1 MAEINFKCPHCQQ
14 DLTATDDIA
23 GQELECPAC
32 GKAFTAP
39 GGLDAQPPAAPY
51 EPPAQMAATGDADK
65 GKTVRIELPPE
76 FLAEPEKH
84 IFKIK
89 RIQR

>member
-1 MAEINFKCPHCQQ
+1 MSEINFKCPHCQQ
-14 DLTATDDIA
+14 DLTASDEFA
-23 GQELECPAC
+23 GQEIECPAC
-32 GKAFTAP
+32 QQPFTVP
-39 GGLDAQPPAAPY
+39 GGIGDMPSFTPPPT
-51 EPPAQMAATGDADK
+51 MTATGDADK

-76 FLAEPEKH
+76 FLNEPEKH